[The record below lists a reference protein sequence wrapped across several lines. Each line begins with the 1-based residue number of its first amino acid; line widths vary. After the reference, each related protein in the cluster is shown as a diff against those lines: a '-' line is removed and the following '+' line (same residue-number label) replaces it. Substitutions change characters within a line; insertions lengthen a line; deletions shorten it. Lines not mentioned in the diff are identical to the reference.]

1 MVLDPSKPFRRNRT
15 HNVQPPRVP
24 SLGGQQ
30 AAKNS
35 ARGERIPGQIDDPIV
50 KIMPGVIQG
59 FHVHGLVVVQEVER
73 ERQHAVFALIIQIE
87 RRGPAERREQ
97 RVGGERARR
106 QVQKPLGQFKGL
118 RPFVGIESHDEVGL
132 YVRYVLENQI
142 DVFGYLTNFVHALQ
156 RARFGLAAQFEPRLD
171 SGQDG
176 LESIAL
182 ETLQVRFR
190 EQRQTAFG
198 GEIDT
203 ARRHGVLDHIQVVV
217 ESDAEIGIV
226 PGYQRLLELRQQ
238 EPQILAKNVE
248 IHGLIGHHRIDAK
261 TASIRTPQAAKHGN
275 HLDEWRLLE
284 SRFDELPALAYP
296 WKRPRLLFGA
306 QLHTVRPMLR

>member
-1 MVLDPSKPFRRNRT
+1 
-15 HNVQPPRVP
+15 
-24 SLGGQQ
+24 
-30 AAKNS
+30 
-35 ARGERIPGQIDDPIV
+35 
-50 KIMPGVIQG
+50 
-59 FHVHGLVVVQEVER
+59 R

-97 RVGGERARR
+97 RIGGERARR
-106 QVQKPLGQFKGL
+106 QVQKSLGQFKGL

-132 YVRYVLENQI
+132 YVWYVLKNQI
-142 DVFGYLTNFVHALQ
+142 HVFGYLANLIHPLQ
-156 RARFGLAAQFEPRLD
+156 RARFRLATQFKPRLD

-182 ETLQVRFR
+182 ETLQMRFR
-190 EQRQTAFG
+190 EQRQAAFS
-198 GEIDT
+198 GEVDT

-226 PGYQRLLELRQQ
+226 PCYQRPLELRQQ
-238 EPQILAKNVE
+238 EPQILAEHIK

-261 TASIRTPQAAKHGN
+261 TASIRKPQAAKHRN

-306 QLHTVRPMLR
+306 QLHTVRPMLRAILQDVAE